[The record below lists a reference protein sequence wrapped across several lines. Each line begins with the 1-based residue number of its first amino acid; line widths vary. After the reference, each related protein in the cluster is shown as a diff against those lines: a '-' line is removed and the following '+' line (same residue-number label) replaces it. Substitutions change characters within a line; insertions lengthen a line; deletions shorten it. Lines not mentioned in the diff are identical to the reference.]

1 MRGPFRAWLTLSVKK
16 LADYGRDDHPGD
28 DPERAQIT
36 WAVAV
41 LDDCDGCEDVRVELT
56 VEELGRP
63 GSGLVAH
70 LAPETARRLRAALTT
85 ALREIG
91 EEPAA

>member
-1 MRGPFRAWLTLSVKK
+1 VKK

-28 DPERAQIT
+28 DPERAQIA

-41 LDDCDGCEDVRVELT
+41 LDDCDGCDDLRVEVTL
-56 VEELGRP
+56 EEVGRP

-70 LAPETARRLRAALTT
+70 LAPGTARRLRAALTT
-85 ALREIG
+85 ALREAG
-91 EEPAA
+91 EDPAA